1 MSIKNDIVSKDL
13 ELIYLEQRG
22 IYMKLGGT
30 PLHRNHPLKRTEVPP
45 KYRRYQIAPKN
56 FET

>member
-13 ELIYLEQRG
+13 ELIYLEQAEG

-30 PLHRNHPLKRTEVPP
+30 PPLHRNHPLKRTEVPP
-45 KYRRYQIAPKN
+45 KYKIPDC
-56 FET
+56 T